1 MALSR
6 KKPCAQLSK
15 LEKILISID
24 GRYSPL
30 LILALEKNHR
40 FSDLLRRLPDA
51 NKQSLS
57 TTLKQLMKYE
67 IVFKDVIKESAP
79 QHIEYGLTEKGKK
92 IRGILLQMSEI
103 I

>member
-1 MALSR
+1 MAISR
-6 KKPCAQLSK
+6 KKTCEQLSK

-24 GRYSPL
+24 GRYTPV
-30 LILALEKNHR
+30 LILALEENHR
-40 FSDLLRRLPDA
+40 FSDLLRRLPDT

-57 TTLKQLMKYE
+57 TTLKQLMKYD
-67 IVFKDVIKESAP
+67 IVFRNVIKESAP

-103 I
+103 M